1 MIEKYIWGEW
11 FNALQKI
18 GNSLK
23 NNEEED
29 DSNEGIENSIRFM
42 SLESYVLE
50 SNDKYSINKELSK
63 TDKSSTIL

>member
-1 MIEKYIWGEW
+1 MIEKYIWCEW